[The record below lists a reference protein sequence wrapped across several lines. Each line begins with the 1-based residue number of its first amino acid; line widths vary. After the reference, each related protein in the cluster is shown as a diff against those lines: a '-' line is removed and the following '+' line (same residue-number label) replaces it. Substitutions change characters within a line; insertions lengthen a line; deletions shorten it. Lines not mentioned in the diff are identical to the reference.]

1 MQWASSSPKCVGSST
16 ADQGPPDPECELCVA
31 ARTTEWFHDDSD
43 CWVAECESCCT
54 PMVVWKRHDPA
65 PPEEVRVVLLDRLHD
80 VVVECY
86 GYEYW
91 VDENM
96 RSIPTHYHAHARPR
110 GGFYGHGLRRG

>member
-1 MQWASSSPKCVGSST
+1 MIAVPH
-16 ADQGPPDPECELCVA
+16 DPSCELCA
-31 ARTTEWFHDDSD
+31 AAHTTEWFHEDDS

-54 PMVVWKRHDPA
+54 PMVVWKCHDPT
-65 PPEEVRVVLLDRLHD
+65 PPEEVRVVLLTRLGEA
-80 VVVECY
+80 VNAQY